1 MPMRA
6 ALALI
11 LALAAAPAAALQL
24 YHRDTIVGYRAASL
38 AWDAWL
44 CGLWVANESDELTLL
59 SPGGREITRIT
70 VPSRSV
76 RSLTVERD
84 GLLVHDGWGSFQRID
99 RAGQARG
106 APFRM
111 AGANPD
117 TEGLHLEPDGSLLI
131 VGDDPA
137 MVQRFA
143 PGGAEVLR
151 LDGMAMEPLLPEPQG
166 IERDPLSGNILVVDD
181 AEGGD
186 RLFEL
191 SPEGAI
197 LSVTSLRDW
206 GFDAEGVAVQP
217 GTGTLFVGYDSG
229 RRIAIFDWVPTR
241 RDGAEPLETGP
252 DCAVS

>member
-1 MPMRA
+1 MRA

-11 LALAAAPAAALQL
+11 LTLAAMPAAALQL
-24 YHRDTIVGYRAASL
+24 FHRDTIVGYRAASL

-44 CGLWVANESDELTLL
+44 CGVWIANESAELTLI

-70 VPSRSV
+70 APLRNV
-76 RSLTVERD
+76 RSLTVEEG
-84 GLLVHDGWGSFQRID
+84 GLLLHDGWGSFQRID
-99 RAGQARG
+99 REGQPRG

-137 MVQRFA
+137 LVQRFTQ
-143 PGGAEVLR
+143 GTEVLR
-151 LDGMAMEPLLPEPQG
+151 LDGMAMDPVLPEPQG
-166 IERDPLSGNILVVDD
+166 VARDPLSGNILVVDD

-191 SPEGAI
+191 SPGGGI
-197 LSVTSLRDW
+197 LSVTPVREW
-206 GFDAEGVAVQP
+206 GVDAEGVAVQP
-217 GTGTLFVGYDSG
+217 GTGTLFIGYDSG
-229 RRIAIFDWVPTR
+229 RRIAVFDWVPTR
-241 RDGAEPLETGP
+241 RDGAEPLKAGP